1 MAVAVAE
8 VVVVGVVGEL
18 TAVGHL
24 VVMAVEVEDTVV
36 AVVVAAAAVVVVVV
50 VATAVVVATVAP
62 AAQWLWGP
70 TVATALLHHFLPLTP
85 EVVAATSAPG
95 LLAHLL
101 PSRCVHRLYRLAA
114 ASVFQAAVSVAVVMF
129 QAVVVVAAVVVAA
142 VAAVA
147 VAVAAVAAVAAVVA
161 VVAVAV
167 VAVAVAVGVWRWTS
181 LPTCSRGPCSVQ
193 ACRCSRHRTH
203 LQLHCTLVAAVASCP
218 PATPWA
224 ASSAAVCRR

>member
-1 MAVAVAE
+1 
-8 VVVVGVVGEL
+8 
-18 TAVGHL
+18 
-24 VVMAVEVEDTVV
+24 
-36 AVVVAAAAVVVVVV
+36 VVVAAAAVVVVVV

-147 VAVAAVAAVAAVVA
+147 VAVAAVAAVAAVGVGGVGGGA
-161 VVAVAV
+161 G
-167 VAVAVAVGVWRWTS
+167 AVAVGVWRWTS